1 MKEHLD
7 LKGQY
12 HDNFDSRFFLTYR
25 VLLFRHKVQ
34 LGRVVDT
41 EESKMFSDFLQK
53 LRDSLKKMLTSGS
66 F

>member
-12 HDNFDSRFFLTYR
+12 HDNFDSRVFLTYR
-25 VLLFRHKVQ
+25 VLLFRHRVQ